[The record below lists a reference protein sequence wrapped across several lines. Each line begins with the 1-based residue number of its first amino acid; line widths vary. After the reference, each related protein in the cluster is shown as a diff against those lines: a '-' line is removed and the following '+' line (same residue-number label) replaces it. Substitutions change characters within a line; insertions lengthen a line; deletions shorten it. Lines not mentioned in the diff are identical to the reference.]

1 VELTMKSEILIHDV
15 KDETS
20 APGSADGTSRDGAPA
35 LTVEPGRGSDPS
47 HAEPGELALLHA
59 KIDHLTAAVEKLDRR
74 REELEELVED
84 LLPAVNG
91 ALLLARDRLDR
102 LERSGAWANGTGALA
117 AAETALTVLDPADLD
132 ALALSLPELVRTARL
147 LAAPEITELAPR
159 FLEALHEAHHGPAPS
174 LRTLLRSARA
184 PRTRRGMQVAVS
196 LLSALGSGTS
206 VASGPVPAPAARRS
220 PPLPRPKAMPSGG
233 AAPPVACGTPIG
245 TPGALE
251 VGDRTLALDPDGNL
265 HDPGDWDREVAE
277 AFAAGAGIALT
288 DAHWTVLDFVRRDGA
303 ASGAAPGIR
312 RIVAETGVPQKELYR
327 LFPGGP
333 GVLAARLAG
342 LKKPKSCV

>member
-1 VELTMKSEILIHDV
+1 MKSETLIHDL
-15 KDETS
+15 KNEAS
-20 APGSADGTSRDGAPA
+20 APRSAEGTSGDGTPS
-35 LTVEPGRGSDPS
+35 LTVAPGRGSDPS
-47 HAEPGELALLHA
+47 QAEPGELALLHS

-84 LLPAVNG
+84 LMPAVNG
-91 ALLLARDRLDR
+91 ALLLARERLDR
-102 LERSGAWANGTGALA
+102 LERSGAWANGTGALQ
-117 AAETALTVLDPADLD
+117 AAETALTVVDPAELD
-132 ALALSLPELVRTARL
+132 ALARALPELLRTARL

-159 FLEALHEAHHGPAPS
+159 FLEAVHEAHHGPAPT
-174 LRTLLRSARA
+174 LRALFRSARA
-184 PRTRRGMQVAVS
+184 PRTRRGMQVALS
-196 LLSALGSGTS
+196 LLRALGSETAVAPTS
-206 VASGPVPAPAARRS
+206 IPVPAPRR
-220 PPLPRPKAMPSGG
+220 PLPPPRPSTTAP
-233 AAPPVACGTPIG
+233 ARTAPPPAVSCESLAAALGTLP
-245 TPGALE
+245 
-251 VGDRTLALDPDGNL
+251 VGGRTLALDPDGNL

-288 DAHWTVLDFVRRDGA
+288 DAHWTVLDFVRKDGA